1 MRHAIFA
8 TTLVALLAAAAPA
21 TADVLKAECIQANTT
36 AQDARRDGKFSAAR
50 EQLRKC
56 ADPAC
61 PAMVRDD
68 CTRRLDELEK
78 AQPTIAFEVK
88 DAAGADVTA
97 ISVTVD
103 GKPLADT
110 LEGKP
115 LPVDSGK
122 HVFAFRAAGR
132 APFERT
138 FVLTEGEKGRR
149 ERIVLEAQS
158 SPAVPTAPAPPPS
171 AAPSPSSEP
180 TASSSAAASGESPT
194 AAAPGQGMSTQQFL
208 GLGVGGVGIVG
219 LGLGGVFAVLSE
231 SAWNQAKTDCG
242 GNTSQ
247 CTNVQSGQSDRSSAL
262 TEATVSTVGFI
273 AGGAL
278 LATGTVL
285 FFTGAKHGSDSS
297 ARLIVAP
304 SVAPGQAGIAVA
316 GGF

>member
-1 MRHAIFA
+1 MRHAISI
-8 TTLVALLAAAAPA
+8 TTLVALLVPAASAI
-21 TADVLKAECIQANTT
+21 ADVPKAECIQANTA

-50 EQLRKC
+50 EQLRQC

-88 DAAGADVTA
+88 DASGADVTA
-97 ISVTVD
+97 VSVMVD
-103 GKPLADT
+103 GKPLADS

-115 LPVDSGK
+115 LPVDPGK
-122 HVFAFRAAGR
+122 HVFAFTAAGQS
-132 APFERT
+132 PFERT
-138 FVLTEGEKGRR
+138 YVLTEGEKGRR
-149 ERIVLEAQS
+149 ERIVLEPQP
-158 SPAVPTAPAPPPS
+158 SPATPAQTESPPAASAPP
-171 AAPSPSSEP
+171 ASPEP
-180 TASSSAAASGESPT
+180 TTASS
-194 AAAPGQGMSTQQFL
+194 PGHGMSTQQL
-208 GLGVGGVGIVG
+208 LALGVGGVGVVG

-242 GNTSQ
+242 GSTSQ
-247 CTNVQSGQSDRSSAL
+247 CRDVPSGQSDRSSAL

-278 LATGTVL
+278 LATGAVL
-285 FFTGAKHGSDSS
+285 LFTGAKHGADSS
-297 ARLIVAP
+297 ARLIVTP
-304 SVAPGQAGIAVA
+304 SVAPGQAGIALA